1 MSSLFNYASS
11 IYHIYQAILTHFL
24 SHFPQFLS
32 FYILL
37 CDFLYF
43 FCPFGVRCN
52 VRYVSKQ
59 VLLFQSLLQ
68 SVLLLFCVHLASFIW
83 VPVTL
88 YLRTYICWR
97 LLCLA
102 PRSKQKLL
110 ASSVNCVIF
119 WLVRCASGELVLV
132 G

>member
-59 VLLFQSLLQ
+59 VLLLQDFSL
-68 SVLLLFCVHLASFIW
+68 A
-83 VPVTL
+83 VTL
-88 YLRTYICWR
+88 AVILCTFGLFHMSASNLISEDIYMLEIAVSGSQIKAKVTCLICE
-97 LLCLA
+97 LCD
-102 PRSKQKLL
+102 LL
-110 ASSVNCVIF
+110 AS
-119 WLVRCASGELVLV
+119 
-132 G
+132 